1 MTYQLLIAWLMLVLI
16 GSPTVYAAGPVQATT
31 AAPTLTEGSANSVSS
46 DLAGNI
52 RITPGTLAGGE
63 HIGGTEEEGYQRV
76 QPRAGTVGG
85 ASYSSRISA
94 GSTEDEHAVCTA
106 ACTLYSI
113 SATNVNAAVRYLK
126 CFDNVAASTTPGTST
141 PILRMAIPGAA
152 TGGGFSITYPVGVSF
167 TTGLTCWI
175 VTGAAD
181 SDVAEVAANELMI
194 NYSYKQ

>member
-1 MTYQLLIAWLMLVLI
+1 MKRIAVCLLSIFVWV
-16 GSPTVYAAGPVQATT
+16 SWSDAADLPGRVSTS
-31 AAPTLTEGSANSVSS
+31 APTFSHNENRQLSLDT
-46 DLAGNI
+46 AGNT

-63 HIGGTEEEGYQRV
+63 HIGATEEEGYQRV

-141 PILRMAIPGAA
+141 PIFRMAIPGAA
-152 TGGGFSITYPVGVSF
+152 TGGGFSITYPVGISF

-181 SDVAEVAANELMI
+181 SDVAEVAANELMV